1 MYGNL
6 SEEKKPLLHY
16 SESSERAKLVDD
28 IDDDGDDG
36 EEVLT
41 RKTKKR
47 KSGKKKSVG
56 KGKRKV
62 LRVANGN
69 FSIKVPGF
77 SGLQKFSASQILPL
91 IPVSQLRAA
100 AKRVLSHS
108 GKKKNRKKKKKKL
121 ETRR

>member
-16 SESSERAKLVDD
+16 SEHSERAELVDD
-28 IDDDGDDG
+28 NDDGDDG
-36 EEVLT
+36 EEDST

-100 AKRVLSHS
+100 AKRVLSQS
-108 GKKKNRKKKKKKL
+108 GKKKNRKKKKK
-121 ETRR
+121 

>member
-16 SESSERAKLVDD
+16 SEHSERAQLVDD
-28 IDDDGDDG
+28 IDKG
-36 EEVLT
+36 EKDSLKT
-41 RKTKKR
+41 TKKR
-47 KSGKKKSVG
+47 KSGKKKSVE

-62 LRVANGN
+62 LRVAHGN

-77 SGLQKFSASQILPL
+77 PGLQKFSASQILPL

-100 AKRVLSHS
+100 AKRVLSQS
-108 GKKKNRKKKKKKL
+108 GKKKNRKKKKKKR